1 MSAPRV
7 VREAAALIIGDELLS
22 GKIRD
27 ENIYELARLLRS
39 LGVVLRRVVMVGDD
53 IETISDE
60 LRALSARYDLVF
72 TSGGVGPTHD
82 DITVDAV
89 ARAFG
94 VSAAVHPEL
103 EALLRSAYGAR
114 YHAGFERMALAPEGA
129 ELFRTEEVP
138 WPTIIMHN
146 VWVLPGVPE
155 VFRMKLRQVAS
166 RVEGARQFVTRAV
179 LTRMDEGDLKALLD
193 EVVARFPEVQL
204 GSYPRWRSEEYKTKI
219 TFDAATEAALDEA
232 VNAFL
237 QLLPEGEPQGVV

>member
-7 VREAAALIIGDELLS
+7 VREAAALVIGDELLS

-53 IETISDE
+53 LETISDE

-89 ARAFG
+89 ARAFD
-94 VSAAVHPEL
+94 VAAAVHPEL
-103 EALLRSAYGAR
+103 EALLRAAYGAR
-114 YHAGFERMALAPEGA
+114 YHAGFERMALAPVGA

-138 WPTIIMHN
+138 WPTIIMQN

-179 LTRMDEGDLKALLD
+179 LTRMDEGDLKPLLD
-193 EVVARFPEVQL
+193 EVVARFPEVQV

-219 TFDAATEAALDEA
+219 TFDAATEAALEEA
-232 VNAFL
+232 VAAFL